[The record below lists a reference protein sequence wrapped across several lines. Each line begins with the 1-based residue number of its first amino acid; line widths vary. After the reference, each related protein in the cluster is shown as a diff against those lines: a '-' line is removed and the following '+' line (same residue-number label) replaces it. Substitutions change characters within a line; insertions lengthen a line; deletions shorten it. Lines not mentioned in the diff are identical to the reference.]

1 MSSIADPSR
10 TRKRATDWRAFAPL
24 AVLILICIAIT
35 TQSSNFM
42 SIANFIRIGTAASIP
57 MILACGMTFI
67 ILMGSIDLSTEG
79 TVAVTATMLSLLVA
93 NVANIA
99 PQFDLGLW
107 AVPLAIAAGALIGLL
122 NGAIHVK
129 LRIPSLIASLGIGF
143 AGIGLATLI
152 LGGIT
157 VRISDNT
164 IRGMALYRVA
174 NIPVAILVAIA
185 AVLVALFVQNYTRL
199 GRWAYVL
206 GGGEDIAKLSG
217 VPIERVRMGLFTL
230 AGAFYGLGGALAVA
244 QYGQG
249 QALIAQ
255 GYLFTVITS
264 VVVGGTALTG
274 GVGGIL
280 NSVVGVLLVMVLQN
294 GMVLVGVPSYG
305 QQGVQG
311 LLIITAVALSLD
323 RTRAKIVK

>member
-1 MSSIADPSR
+1 MSSIADARQGRS
-10 TRKRATDWRAFAPL
+10 RATDWRAFAPL
-24 AVLILICIAIT
+24 AVLVLICLAISAMAPNFLT
-35 TQSSNFM
+35 ISNV
-42 SIANFIRIGTAASIP
+42 IRIGTAASIP

-79 TVAVTATMLSLLVA
+79 TVAVTATLLSLLVA
-93 NVANIA
+93 NVATIA

-107 AVPLAIAAGALIGLL
+107 AVPVAVAFGAVIGLV

-129 LRIPSLIASLGIGF
+129 LRIPSLIASLGVGF
-143 AGIGLATLI
+143 AGIGLATLV
-152 LGGIT
+152 LGGVT

-164 IRGMALYRVA
+164 IRAMALYRIA
-174 NIPVAILVAIA
+174 NIPLAIFVALG
-185 AVLVALFVQNYTRL
+185 AVLIALFVQAYTRL

-206 GGGEDIAKLSG
+206 GGGEDIARLSG

-280 NSVVGVLLVMVLQN
+280 NSVVGVLLVTVLGN
-294 GMVLVGVPSYG
+294 GMVLIGVPPYG

-311 LLIITAVALSLD
+311 LLIIVAVALSLD